1 MVNEKEAETH
11 TSRIPCRPTDKI
23 RIGTIIKAWNVLIFH
38 LLACIGLS
46 LTLLYAVH
54 DYKALDGTSKSRSSN
69 GKFTLRSGD
78 ITSLI
83 SAAVIILNVITTIWC
98 STSLAQCAFVELEK
112 SGLTI
117 AQFNRMMTWPNI
129 PRLKVSGIS
138 GLVMII
144 LLANFPQAYIAP
156 LLEGSVNWGAAFEEV
171 GEVMVASGNPAAD
184 FNLWGWYGGK
194 LQDRKAAVRRA
205 AGMANLAWGTT
216 NGSADSG
223 TLRKRCRHVINDN
236 QLPVNSRLANVTM
249 PCIIIHSIKW
259 PTGPEPGI
267 VNTVADE
274 SELLTISD
282 TTAFSFVNYPGN
294 AVLFDQTNTTLKL
307 PYSGGLDDDDLFRP
321 DSVYPASFKFSGM
334 MTAIVLLGKE
344 YYDAPYFVDGFGY
357 PQPNNNFSTF
367 SSANQLDFTYLEV
380 NFTVGITTVPSSTYI
395 SSQVVEGNAD
405 PQAEEIVAGPWVRE
419 ALYLLPDVM
428 SMVAIM
434 NTTSLDTWGN
444 LFNYT
449 ENLIRYSYQGSWDML
464 QRNFDPNTTTLVA
477 TIADPRVQATVSHVR
492 VYCWLFVNLMLTLS
506 VIPLLWLTTKC
517 DRNIVIDG
525 PLALLLTDPRELFIK
540 DSRADMYQSHHL
552 SNLAFLSGKEK
563 KITIQL
569 VPDGI
574 EGFKLNEGAVL
585 ARGP

>member
-1 MVNEKEAETH
+1 MESSPFVLA
-11 TSRIPCRPTDKI
+11 
-23 RIGTIIKAWNVLIFH
+23 II
-38 LLACIGLS
+38 
-46 LTLLYAVH
+46 
-54 DYKALDGTSKSRSSN
+54 
-69 GKFTLRSGD
+69 

-83 SAAVIILNVITTIWC
+83 SAAVIILNVIVTIWC
-98 STSLAQCAFVELEK
+98 STALAQCAFAELEK
-112 SGLTI
+112 PGLTI

-138 GLVMII
+138 GIVMII

-171 GEVMVASGNPAAD
+171 GEVTVASGNPAAD
-184 FNLWGWYGGK
+184 YNLWGWYGVK

-205 AGMANLAWGTT
+205 AGMANLAWATT
-216 NGSADSG
+216 NGSADSEAPQ
-223 TLRKRCRHVINDN
+223 KRCRHVINND

-249 PCIIIHSIKW
+249 PCIIIHSITW
-259 PTGPEPGI
+259 PAGPEPEI

-274 SELLTISD
+274 SELLSISN

-294 AVLFDQTNTTLKL
+294 AVLFDQTNTTLQL
-307 PYSGGLDDDDLFRP
+307 PFNGGLEDDGLTRP
-321 DSVYPASFKFSGM
+321 DPPVYPASFKFSGM

-344 YYDAPYFVDGFGY
+344 YADAPYFVDGFGY

-367 SSANQLDFTYLEV
+367 SSFYQLDFTHLEV
-380 NFTVGITTVPSSTYI
+380 NFTVGITTAPSSTYL
-395 SSQVVEGNAD
+395 SSQVVEGSAE
-405 PQAEEIVAGPWVRE
+405 PQAEDIVAGPWVHE

-477 TIADPRVQATVSHVR
+477 TIADPRVQATVSYVR
-492 VYCWLFVNLMLTLS
+492 VYCWLCVNLMLTLS
-506 VIPLLWLTTKC
+506 VFPLLWLITKC
-517 DRNIVIDG
+517 DRNIVVDG
-525 PLALLLTDPRELFIK
+525 PLALLLTDPTELFK
-540 DSRADMYQSHHL
+540 DRRENKYEKHHL
-552 SNLAFLSGKEK
+552 SNLAFVSSEEEE
-563 KITIQL
+563 ITMQL
-569 VPDGI
+569 VPDGS
-574 EGFKLNEGAVL
+574 EGFKLNDSVDQ
-585 ARGP
+585 

>member
-1 MVNEKEAETH
+1 MVDEKEAEIH
-11 TSRIPCRPTDKI
+11 TSRIRYRPTDKI
-23 RIGTIIKAWNVLIFH
+23 RIRTIIKALKVLIFH

-46 LTLLYAVH
+46 LALLYAVN
-54 DYKALDGTSKSRSSN
+54 DYKALDGTSTPRSSN

-83 SAAVIILNVITTIWC
+83 SAAIIILNVITTIWC
-98 STSLAQCAFVELEK
+98 STSVAQCAFAELEN

-117 AQFNRMMTWPNI
+117 AQFNRMMAWPNI

-138 GLVMII
+138 GFVMII

-184 FNLWGWYGGK
+184 FNLWGWYGVK

-216 NGSADSG
+216 NISADSR
-223 TLRKRCRHVINDN
+223 TAQKRCRHVVNDN
-236 QLPVNSRLANVTM
+236 QLPVNSRLINITM
-249 PCIIIHSIKW
+249 PSIIIHSIKW
-259 PTGPEPGI
+259 PTGPEPEI
-267 VNTVADE
+267 VNTVADA

-307 PYSGGLDDDDLFRP
+307 PYNGGLDDDALFRP
-321 DSVYPASFKFSGM
+321 DSVYPESFKFSGV

-344 YYDAPYFVDGFGY
+344 YDAAPYFVDGFGY
-357 PQPNNNFSTF
+357 LQPNNNFSTL
-367 SSANQLDFTYLEV
+367 SSFYQLDFTYLEV
-380 NFTVGITTVPSSTYI
+380 NFTVGVTTAPSSTYI
-395 SSQVVEGNAD
+395 SSQVVEGTAD
-405 PQAEEIVAGPWVRE
+405 PKVEDIVAGPWVRE

-428 SMVAIM
+428 SMLAIM

-464 QRNFDPNTTTLVA
+464 QRNFDPNTTTLA
-477 TIADPRVQATVSHVR
+477 AAIAAPRVQATVSYVR
-492 VYCWLFVNLMLTLS
+492 VYCWLFVNLLLTLS
-506 VIPLLWLTTKC
+506 VFPLLWLTTKC
-517 DRNIVIDG
+517 DRSIIVDG
-525 PLALLLTDPRELFIK
+525 PLSLLLTDPTELFK
-540 DSRADMYQSHHL
+540 DSRENKYEKHHL
-552 SNLAFLSGKEK
+552 SNLAFLSRGEK
-563 KITIQL
+563 KITMQL
-569 VPDGI
+569 VPDGS
-574 EGFKLNEGAVL
+574 EGFKLTDRVDQ
-585 ARGP
+585 